1 MQKNFMPGGI
11 QSRDS
16 DVNPQD
22 EATQHDDDGDQDD
35 NGETQNILNPGAK
48 ISIND
53 FQLLTVVG
61 RGSFGKVYLV
71 KKRDNG

>member
-1 MQKNFMPGGI
+1 MPGGV

-16 DVNPQD
+16 ESLQPND
-22 EATQHDDDGDQDD
+22 ETTQHDDDGDKDD
-35 NGETQNILNPGAK
+35 DGATENILNPGAK
-48 ISIND
+48 ISLND

-71 KKRDNG
+71 RKRDNG

>member
-22 EATQHDDDGDQDD
+22 EATQQDDDGDQDD